1 MFKVTGTGPAKA
13 KLTPDYSTPIASDND
28 ATSVDTVTW
37 AVSREAQIR
46 SEVLLLYPQDVMTP
60 PDTTSAGNPG
70 GPQENG
76 SLSTTV
82 SQAATGD
89 AKIDGILSGVK
100 WAAGITYSDT
110 DAAADYQAGYFSDA
124 DNDGISAQNEGFSQ
138 FTAQQTLAMHTAL
151 NNATYTQLAAAW
163 GFSIEGFTNL
173 TIDYVG
179 AGASTATIRAA
190 NSSDPGTAYAY
201 YPNNSIYGGD
211 TFFGNA
217 YDSSIYTLKNP
228 VAGNYA
234 WHTMLHELGHS
245 LGLKHG
251 QETGGPAN
259 VALPY
264 AWDSVEFSVMTYR
277 SYVGAPLSGYSYEQW
292 GAPQTYMMLDIA
304 ALQTMY
310 GADYSVQSGDTVY
323 SWSPTTGET
332 YINGS
337 LAIDPGGNRIFATIW
352 DGGGID
358 TYDLSNYSTDLTLD
372 LNPGSYSVFSDV
384 QLAYLGAGNY
394 ARGNIFNALLYQ
406 SNSAS
411 MIENA
416 TGGSGDD
423 SIVGNYL
430 DNVLTGGGGNDYLFG
445 GEGNDTLYGGAGND
459 IIDGSYG
466 FDLIYGG
473 SGNDIIYGSWTT
485 DTVYGEAGDDSFVIR
500 QTSTDT
506 EYGDNTDGGTGID
519 LLDLSQISNTYG
531 AIVDLSSGTWQY
543 NPLYGGPW
551 TITGVENVNG
561 TQLDDVITGDSGA
574 NILNGNGG
582 NDLLVGGGGNDI
594 LSGGA
599 GNDQLR
605 GGDGNDVF
613 DGGSGQ
619 DIFYGEGG
627 NDTLKIVNG
636 WNGGYGEIFVG
647 GAGIDTFDFSGT
659 AGLDAHVNLTDG
671 EFWDINF
678 PAFGPISL
686 ASVENVIGGSGA
698 DDITGSGEA
707 NALTG
712 NGGNDALYG
721 LAGNDSLDGGAGND
735 ILDGGAGIDVM
746 TGGNDNDTYYVD
758 NVGDNVVEGSSTG
771 GTNDRIFSSV
781 SYSLSGRHV
790 ETLTLTGSAAIT
802 ATGNNMA
809 NTLIGNS
816 VVNTLLGMGGN
827 DILDGGAGA
836 DTLDGGTGD
845 DSYYVDNAGDDVV
858 ENSVTGGTDQIF
870 SSVSYSLSGR
880 YVETLTLT
888 GSSNINATGNNQV
901 NTLIGNSGANTLLGM
916 GGDDA
921 MNAGDGDDV
930 LNGGTGADTMTGGNG
945 NDTYYVDNA
954 GDNVVEGSTG
964 GASDQIFS
972 SVSYSLSGRYVETLT
987 LTGSAAIDA
996 TGNNLANTLIGNS
1009 AVNTLLGMGGNDILD
1024 GGGGNDILEGG
1035 TGDDS
1040 LDGGTGTD
1048 TASYA
1053 SASSAVTVSLA
1064 IAGAQATGGAGSDTL
1079 ANIENLTGS
1088 AFDDTLTGNS
1098 GNNVL
1103 RGEAGA
1109 DRMIGGDGN
1118 DTYYVDN
1125 SGDIVVENSTGGTAD
1140 RIFSAISYSLSGGYV
1155 ETLALTGS
1163 GNINAT
1169 GNNQDNVLT
1178 GNGGNNVI
1186 QGNGGNDT
1194 INGGLGADTL
1204 TGGSGAD
1211 LFAFSSALGGGNID
1225 AITDYTVTND
1235 TIQLDD
1241 SVFAG
1246 LALGALSAGAF
1257 YIGTA
1262 AHDSTDR
1269 IIYNSSTGALL
1280 FDADGN
1286 GAGAAVQF
1294 ATLSTGLALVAS
1306 EFVVV

>member
-151 NNATYTQLAAAW
+151 NNATYTQLGAAW

-259 VALPY
+259 VALPH

-372 LNPGSYSVFSDV
+372 LNPGGYSVFSDV

-790 ETLTLTGSAAIT
+790 ETLTLTGSTNIN
-802 ATGNNMA
+802 ATGNNQV
-809 NTLIGNS
+809 NTLVGNS
-816 VVNTLLGMGGN
+816 GANTLLGMGGDDVLSAGDGN
-827 DILDGGAGA
+827 DVLDGGIGA
-836 DTLDGGTGD
+836 DTMTGGNGNDT
-845 DSYYVDNAGDDVV
+845 YYVDNIGDNVV
-858 ENSVTGGTDQIF
+858 ESSSTGGASDRIF

-888 GSSNINATGNNQV
+888 GALAINAAGNNQV
-901 NTLIGNSGANTLLGM
+901 NTLIGNGA
-916 GGDDA
+916 
-921 MNAGDGDDV
+921 
-930 LNGGTGADTMTGGNG
+930 
-945 NDTYYVDNA
+945 
-954 GDNVVEGSTG
+954 
-964 GASDQIFS
+964 I
-972 SVSYSLSGRYVETLT
+972 
-987 LTGSAAIDA
+987 
-996 TGNNLANTLIGNS
+996 
-1009 AVNTLLGMGGNDILD
+1009 NTLLGMGGNDILD
-1024 GGGGNDILEGG
+1024 GGAGNDVLEGG
-1035 TGDDS
+1035 LGDDS
-1040 LDGGTGTD
+1040 LEGGTGTD

-1053 SASSAVTVSLA
+1053 SAAAAVTVSLA

-1079 ANIENLTGS
+1079 SNIENLTGS

-1109 DRMIGGDGN
+1109 DRMIGGTGN

-1125 SGDIVVENSTGGTAD
+1125 SGDVVVEYSTGGTSD
-1140 RIFSAISYSLSGGYV
+1140 KVFSSVSFSLSGAYV
-1155 ETLALTGS
+1155 ETLTLTGS
-1163 GNINAT
+1163 GNISAT
-1169 GNNQDNVLT
+1169 GNNQDNILT

-1204 TGGSGAD
+1204 TGGAGSD